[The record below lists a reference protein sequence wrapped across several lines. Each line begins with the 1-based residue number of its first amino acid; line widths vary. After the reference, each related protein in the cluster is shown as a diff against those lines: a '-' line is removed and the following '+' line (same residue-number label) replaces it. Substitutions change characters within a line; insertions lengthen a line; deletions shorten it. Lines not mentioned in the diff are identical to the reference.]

1 VLESTTICCL
11 SESLFEFFYSL
22 EKISHDIYHRITHP
36 LQVLAVPKDRSK
48 GLALLTEAE
57 SYAQSGEAAFLLGL
71 ACRRPAKAFE
81 WYALAAQRG
90 HPPGQAAAGRALYLG
105 DGVESNQE
113 EVSHAK

>member
-1 VLESTTICCL
+1 M
-11 SESLFEFFYSL
+11 
-22 EKISHDIYHRITHP
+22 
-36 LQVLAVPKDRSK
+36 AKDRTK

-71 ACRRPAKAFE
+71 ACHRPAKAFE

-105 DGVESNQE
+105 DGVEVNQE
-113 EVSHAK
+113 EVSL